1 MWAAL
6 FGGKNKKKAK
16 TRSPGASAPSTV
28 KEAFGPPLTDEELG
42 ANLSVLERKLNQEM
56 VCPAGKNQVY
66 LRSLMTGGGTTK
78 PRIVLKCHLRKDI
91 DQPQEVFFEEIRAL
105 CCGDP
110 TQCEAYQAF
119 QKRLG
124 R

>member
-6 FGGKNKKKAK
+6 FGGKKKKPGN
-16 TRSPGASAPSTV
+16 TRSGTTPTTQ
-28 KEAFGPPLTDEELG
+28 EAFGPPLTDEELN
-42 ANLSVLERKLNQEM
+42 ANLSVLERRLNQEM

-66 LRSLMTGGGTTK
+66 LRSLMTGRSTTK

-91 DQPQEVFFEEIRAL
+91 DQPQDVFFEEIRSL

-110 TQCEAYQAF
+110 NNCEAYRAF
-119 QKRLG
+119 QERLG